1 MADTQPITSG
11 AAKAL
16 DAATPAAE
24 ALKEAA
30 THAAHTA
37 AAHHDAG
44 LDPKIIYLIAFVVF
58 VVLVGKKAVAAFKDQ
73 LISYRDTATRELDEA
88 RRLREDAEK
97 LQREYQQKLD
107 NAEADAAE
115 IVARARAEADSF
127 KAQAFSELQKEMEE
141 RKRGAVEKNALFE
154 SLIQFEFRQKVV
166 DNTIAS
172 LEKILEE
179 RNAAGQA
186 AQLNP
191 AVMAVLE
198 NIAAD
203 ADLKKQAA

>member
-1 MADTQPITSG
+1 MADTQHLKI
-11 AAKAL
+11 
-16 DAATPAAE
+16 DAANPVVDAVNQ
-24 ALKEAA
+24 AA
-30 THAAHTA
+30 TQAAHSA
-37 AAHHDAG
+37 MQHHESG
-44 LDPKIIYLIAFVVF
+44 LDPKLVYLIAFVAF
-58 VVLVGKKAVAAFKDQ
+58 VLLVGKKAFDAFRAQ
-73 LISYRDTATRELDEA
+73 LTSYRDNALQELEEA
-88 RRLREDAEK
+88 RRLREDAAK
-97 LQREYQQKLD
+97 LQREYQQKFD

-115 IVARARAEADSF
+115 IIARARAEADSF

-154 SLIQFEFRQKVV
+154 SLIHFEFRQKVV
-166 DNTIAS
+166 DSTIAS

-179 RNAAGQA
+179 RNAAGQS

-198 NIAAD
+198 SIAAD

>member
-1 MADTQPITSG
+1 MADAQPLVSG
-11 AAKAL
+11 AAKAVE
-16 DAATPAAE
+16 AAKPAVNAV
-24 ALKEAA
+24 ADAA

-37 AAHHDAG
+37 AAHHEGG
-44 LDPKIIYLIAFVVF
+44 LDPKIVYLIAFVVF
-58 VVLVGKKAVAAFKDQ
+58 VLLVGKKAVSAFKAQ
-73 LISYRDTATRELDEA
+73 LISYRDTATQELDEA